1 MLHRAAQEGAQ
12 ARNGSSTR
20 ACGGPRATLVVA
32 AGGYRS
38 RHRTGHRS
46 GLRRRRFPY
55 GRCTPIAGSRAGPAP
70 GPGSGPPRAHR
81 TGVARPLGACATSRA
96 DRRPPGYQPE
106 RNSSSAAKSTTGS
119 WVIAS
124 SSVSNAA
131 TLAAGKAA
139 RTAVKVR
146 SMRGWGRSCHW
157 TVMTTPDLLPVAAC
171 HPSLS
176 SWPYRTRHLASFRS
190 ASSGRLRRVSRA
202 RARGTILEPEAP
214 PEA

>member
-1 MLHRAAQEGAQ
+1 MG
-12 ARNGSSTR
+12 
-20 ACGGPRATLVVA
+20 CGGL
-32 AGGYRS
+32 
-38 RHRTGHRS
+38 
-46 GLRRRRFPY
+46 
-55 GRCTPIAGSRAGPAP
+55 TPIAGPRADPAP
-70 GPGSGPPRAHR
+70 RPGSGPPSAYR

-146 SMRGWGRSCHW
+146 SMCGWGRSCHW
-157 TVMTTPDLLPVAAC
+157 TVMTTPNLLPLPRAIPTYRAGRAEPGSLCWVLTSSSTSRRSSRGLGFPCVSADRYWSLPALIAA
-171 HPSLS
+171 LIS
-176 SWPYRTRHLASFRS
+176 SWVIGLAQGIGREPGTRL
-190 ASSGRLRRVSRA
+190 
-202 RARGTILEPEAP
+202 
-214 PEA
+214 